1 MKFKNVLLFLFFPVL
16 LFAQEKTITIQDLF
30 SKLENS
36 PTTRNDQLD
45 VERANLGHKMATS
58 QLFPKIGLFGMYDYY
73 TSPYALLPVAPN
85 NLLGMV
91 QHQEVPQPFSDQI
104 LRGGASVSMPV
115 FMKAIYTLAA
125 KAKKMKAAAEEKMFV
140 DLQKNKAMLVSINAN
155 LQYSEAL
162 LKALAQ
168 KRESLLKTKE
178 IIHLKVKNDRA
189 PRVALLK
196 IDNGIN
202 TIKILQ
208 NKLRQKQVEGYSAI
222 AALTGINLKHA
233 LPMQQL
239 GLYKKGDFDIL
250 SPLRKKIEGEKLA
263 VRSEKE
269 KLLPVL
275 LLHGQVNYSTA
286 KAYNNNADI
295 HEYFGDIGLVLK
307 IPVFNKSQYVAITKS
322 KLSVKKLE
330 NELDKK
336 ILELTAQAQQLE
348 SNLELIKNKI
358 NLYKQSIKDKEE
370 LLKVAKV
377 AYQSSRMTI
386 EDYLKYEDD
395 LVLEKSK
402 LFQSQAEEWQSLMQ
416 LAVLYGTPIDNLV
429 K

>member
-1 MKFKNVLLFLFFPVL
+1 MKLKNLLLFLFFPML
-16 LFAQEKTITIQDLF
+16 LFAQERTINIQDLF
-30 SKLENS
+30 TKLEES
-36 PTTRNDQLD
+36 PTTKNDQLD

-58 QLFPKIGLFGMYDYY
+58 QLFPKIGLFGSYDYY

-91 QHQEVPQPFSDQI
+91 KHQEIPQPFSDQI
-104 LRGGASVSMPV
+104 LRGGASVSMPI

-125 KAKKMKAAAEEKMFV
+125 KAKKMKVAAKEKMFV

-162 LKALAQ
+162 RKALEQ
-168 KRESLLKTKE
+168 KRKSLLKTRE
-178 IIHLKVKNDRA
+178 IISLKVKNQRA
-189 PRVALLK
+189 PKVALLK

-202 TIKILQ
+202 MINIMQ
-208 NKLRQKQVEGYSAI
+208 NKLKQKQLEGYGAI
-222 AALTGINLKHA
+222 EALTGVKLKQS

-239 GLYKKGDFDIL
+239 GLYKKGDLKVLF
-250 SPLRKKIEGEKLA
+250 PLRKKIEGEKLS

-269 KLLPVL
+269 KLLPAL
-275 LLHGQVNYSTA
+275 FLHGQLNYSAA
-286 KAYNNNADI
+286 KAYNNNLDV
-295 HEYFGDIGLVLK
+295 HEHFGGIGLVLK
-307 IPVFNKSQYVAITKS
+307 IPLFNRSQYIAIKRS
-322 KLSVKKLE
+322 KLTVKKLE
-330 NELDKK
+330 NELNEKT
-336 ILELTAQAQQLE
+336 LELTAKAQQLE
-348 SNLELIKNKI
+348 SNLELISNKI
-358 NLYKQSIKDKEE
+358 NLYKQSIKDKED

-377 AYQSSRMTI
+377 AYKSTRMTI

-402 LFQSQAEEWQSLMQ
+402 LFQSQAEKWQSLMQ
-416 LAVLYGTPIDNLV
+416 LAVIYGTPIDNLV